1 MLTTYLAVIYTL
13 IMSGSVF
20 QYAYMGILEIANVFV
35 AMFCFGIY
43 ILRHGAEIFEQNKCF
58 NDIFVILCGA
68 GLLTCM
74 AVWMDSSAFS
84 GYLSRFCV
92 VLMPWLICKY
102 IKMADFMDAYKA
114 IFFIAITSLVLFCT
128 PALLDLFLFN
138 TEVETSKWNFD
149 YYLIYAAYHDPI
161 YKIHQRNIG
170 VFWEPGMY
178 QGYLILVV
186 LYVATAKKR
195 NIRTLLYQLIMVT
208 TLFTTQSS
216 TGFILLLL
224 VLLVYILT
232 GIPPQ
237 SASLVAYDGSH
248 CGGWCYAV

>member
-1 MLTTYLAVIYTL
+1 MTSSLFCVERVSLPAW
-13 IMSGSVF
+13 
-20 QYAYMGILEIANVFV
+20 QYGWILLP
-35 AMFCFGIY
+35 FGLFI
-43 ILRHGAEIFEQNKCF
+43 Q
-58 NDIFVILCGA
+58 ILCRSYA
-68 GLLTCM
+68 L
-74 AVWMDSSAFS
+74 VD
-84 GYLSRFCV
+84 
-92 VLMPWLICKY
+92 CKY

-224 VLLVYILT
+224 ALLVYILT
-232 GIPPQ
+232 GLPPK

-248 CGGWCYAV
+248 CGGWS

>member
-1 MLTTYLAVIYTL
+1 MVNVPCCEMIVTIGKKRIENMLTTYLAVIYTL

-43 ILRHGAEIFEQNKCF
+43 ILRHGAEIFKSNKCF

-102 IKMADFMDAYKA
+102 IKMADFMDGQFPK
-114 IFFIAITSLVLFCT
+114 
-128 PALLDLFLFN
+128 
-138 TEVETSKWNFD
+138 
-149 YYLIYAAYHDPI
+149 
-161 YKIHQRNIG
+161 QRTKEKSG
-170 VFWEPGMY
+170 
-178 QGYLILVV
+178 
-186 LYVATAKKR
+186 
-195 NIRTLLYQLIMVT
+195 
-208 TLFTTQSS
+208 
-216 TGFILLLL
+216 LLL
-224 VLLVYILT
+224 
-232 GIPPQ
+232 
-237 SASLVAYDGSH
+237 
-248 CGGWCYAV
+248 